1 MMVESP
7 NRSRR
12 PKAGR
17 RGYVLLTTAG
27 GLVAMM
33 GALGLAVDASALY
46 IARNEAQAYADAAA
60 LAAALE
66 LDGTTAGI
74 DLARNRALAVPNRW
88 GLATN
93 TFSGT
98 QVDFATSAQGPWV
111 SSPNPA
117 TGYRFVR
124 VRASAEPSL
133 RFIPV
138 VGGPTSSTVQA
149 SAIAAQAEKTSFSQ
163 GSFPF
168 SPMVHNAAD
177 PNFGYTVGERYTL
190 RWGANPRVGQN
201 VCPGDNSETWVNK
214 AREGNASERGY
225 IEETSAAVIR
235 RAIEQDYQT
244 YQRAIGES
252 VVMTGGAKQTIRN
265 SLINRVNQDTDN
277 ISATYAEYVSRGI
290 GNGRRLV
297 VAPINTW
304 YPDYRVVGFGAFFLL
319 LPSEYPAGGN
329 RPFCAEFIGAYVQ
342 GSRRKGAGAPGA
354 YVVRL
359 VE

>member
-1 MMVESP
+1 
-7 NRSRR
+7 
-12 PKAGR
+12 
-17 RGYVLLTTAG
+17 VLLTTAG

-74 DLARNRALAVPNRW
+74 SRARNRALAVPNRW

-93 TFSGT
+93 PFSGT
-98 QVDFATSAQGPWV
+98 QVDFATSAQGPWA

-117 TGYRFVR
+117 AGYRFAR
-124 VRASAEPSL
+124 VQASAAPSL

-138 VGGPTSSTVQA
+138 VGGPTSSTVRA
-149 SAIAAQAEKTSFSQ
+149 SAIAAQVEKTSFRQ

-177 PNFGYTVGERYTL
+177 PNYGYTVGERYTL
-190 RWGANPRVGQN
+190 RWGSNPQVGPN
-201 VCPGDNSETWVNK
+201 VCPGDRHPTWVAK
-214 AREGNASERGY
+214 AKEGCASERGY
-225 IEETSAAVIR
+225 IEETSASIIR
-235 RAIEQDYQT
+235 MAIEKDYQT
-244 YQRAIGES
+244 YLRAIGES
-252 VVMTGGAKQTIRN
+252 VIMTGGAKQTIRH

-297 VAPINTW
+297 AAPINTW

-319 LPSEYPAGGN
+319 LPSEYPAGGTKS
-329 RPFCAEFIGAYVQ
+329 FCAEYIGPYVQ

-359 VE
+359 IE